1 MRIKNGLSIIFVF
14 LGLLFSAT
22 LLASDSGITRQ
33 VLHNLAANHSLS
45 GTKIQVITSDGI
57 VKLSGTVKTE
67 TQATTATEV
76 AQSTMGVK
84 DVDASSLNVLGG
96 TSPIADAYITA
107 KVKGAFLQQK
117 LFKNKDIAAMSIK
130 VETNDGVVSLSGT
143 ADNQKQIDNAIKI
156 AKSVS
161 GVKEVN
167 SIVQIANNSSSPAQ
181 Y

>member
-1 MRIKNGLSIIFVF
+1 MRVKSWLSIILLS
-14 LGLLFSAT
+14 LGLLFSAIS
-22 LLASDSGITRQ
+22 LASDSGITHKIMR
-33 VLHNLAANHSLS
+33 NLAAEKSLS
-45 GTKIQVITSDGI
+45 NTKIQVMTSDGV
-57 VKLSGTVKTE
+57 VKLSGTVKSE
-67 TQATTATEV
+67 TQATTATEI
-76 AQSTMGVK
+76 AQSTVGVK
-84 DVDASSLNVLGG
+84 DVDASHLNVLGG
-96 TSPIADAYITA
+96 ANPVADALITA

-117 LFKNKDIAAMSIK
+117 LFENKDIAAMGIK

-167 SIVQIANNSSSPAQ
+167 SIVQIANNLNSPAQ